1 MAAVAR
7 KRKGQPVHGWLVLD
21 KPEGVTS
28 TQALAKVR
36 WLLNAEKG
44 GHGGT
49 LDPLA
54 SGVLPIALGE
64 ATKTVSY
71 AMDGRKTYL
80 FTVRWGERTTTDDR
94 EGPVVERSGVRPDA
108 AAIRAALP
116 DFLGEIDQV
125 PPQFS
130 AIKVDGERAYDMAR
144 GGETVEL
151 AARRVRID
159 RFELAGEPDADSAT
173 FEVDCGKGTYIRS
186 LARDLARKLGTVGHV
201 TLLRRLRV
209 GGFTLERSISLDDLA
224 AMEQGAAVE
233 RLLLPIETAL
243 DDIPALALT
252 EAEAHR
258 LKHGQTV
265 ALLTRQDQ
273 ERLAALQA
281 SAGADGA
288 VIALFAGKPVALARV
303 EGAEVR
309 PVRVLNL

>member
-1 MAAVAR
+1 VAR
-7 KRKGQPVHGWLVLD
+7 KRKGQPIHGWLVLD
-21 KPEGVTS
+21 KPEGITS
-28 TQALAKVR
+28 TQALSKVR

-71 AMDGRKTYL
+71 AMDGSKTYR
-80 FTVRWGERTTTDDR
+80 FAVRWGEQTTTDDR
-94 EGPVVERSGVRPDA
+94 EGPVIARSDLRPDA

-116 DFLGEIDQV
+116 AFLGDIDQV

-130 AIKVDGERAYDMAR
+130 AIKIDGERAYDLAR
-144 GGETVEL
+144 GGEEVEL
-151 AARRVRID
+151 ASRRVRID
-159 RFELAGEPDADSAT
+159 RFELVEQPDADSAV

-186 LARDLARKLGTVGHV
+186 LARDLALHLGTVAHV
-201 TLLRRLRV
+201 TLLRRLKV
-209 GGFTLERSISLDDLA
+209 GAFTLERSISLDDLA

-243 DDIPALALT
+243 DGIPALALT

-258 LKHGQTV
+258 LRHGQTV
-265 ALLTRQDQ
+265 ALLTRQDR
-273 ERLAALQA
+273 ERLSALHG
-281 SAGADGA
+281 SVGEDGA
-288 VIALFAGKPVALARV
+288 VIALFAGKPVALVRV